1 MPHRGSTCTPPTPC
15 RARPLLSHAV
25 AYLIWAY
32 TPDHWLA
39 AVGITYYPSKQWAVT
54 VPAWGCVTILAGLLA
69 YEA

>member
-1 MPHRGSTCTPPTPC
+1 M
-15 RARPLLSHAV
+15 